1 MVTNPVIAYFAAAP
15 VSTGELGKG
24 YCTAFFRSNGADVE
38 GHFRNFFGI
47 CSPCTADDREASGSR
62 EIRLQRLEGVNAY
75 VALVEASVCDVGLF
89 GVGKK
94 GVAFL
99 ALVSAAL

>member
-15 VSTGELGKG
+15 VSTRELGKG
-24 YCTAFFRSNGADVE
+24 CCTAFFRSNGADVE
-38 GHFRNFFGI
+38 GSFRNFFGV
-47 CSPCTADDREASGSR
+47 CCACAADYREASGSGK
-62 EIRLQRLEGVNAY
+62 ICLHRLEGVNAY

-94 GVAFL
+94 GVAFS
-99 ALVSAAL
+99 AMVSAAL